1 MMMRNLQ
8 LAQELYMPL
17 GGQKKKEKKK
27 KGARE

>member
-27 KGARE
+27 GARE

>member
-1 MMMRNLQ
+1 MRNLQ

-27 KGARE
+27 GGKGVVK

>member
-27 KGARE
+27 GERE